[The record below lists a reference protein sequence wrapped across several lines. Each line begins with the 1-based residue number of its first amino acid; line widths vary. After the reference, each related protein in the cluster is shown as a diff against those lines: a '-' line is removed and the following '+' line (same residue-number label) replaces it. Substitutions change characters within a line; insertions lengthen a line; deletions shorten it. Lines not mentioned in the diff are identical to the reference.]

1 LFGRQWPEEDKSRQ
15 PARSVEEISEPN
27 VERRSAPTSA
37 QLAGP
42 LGLPAIEQVRRPRGR
57 IGARLA
63 TMPFEIINIV
73 IGVAFLAILAL
84 VGNVLVRQ
92 V

>member
-1 LFGRQWPEEDKSRQ
+1 
-15 PARSVEEISEPN
+15 
-27 VERRSAPTSA
+27 
-37 QLAGP
+37 
-42 LGLPAIEQVRRPRGR
+42 
-57 IGARLA
+57 
-63 TMPFEIINIV
+63 MPPEIINFV